1 MNQGAILRV
10 PIFIGILRIFYFL
23 GGPLI
28 TFIIGGAR
36 SGKSR
41 VALEKASLHSGK
53 KAYIATAQALDEE
66 MKARIK
72 KHKKQRGDDW
82 DAFEEPVKIAKT
94 IKKIKGGYKVVV
106 LDCLTLWLSN
116 LMHAGLAITDE
127 INNLV
132 DVLGNVGSALAV
144 AQNKITNK
152 RAGASPAPT
161 IYIVSN
167 EVGMGIVPENEMAR
181 RFRDAAGILN
191 QKVAEIADEVYMV
204 VMGIPI
210 KIKSRIK

>member
-23 GGPLI
+23 GGTLI

-53 KAYIATAQALDEE
+53 KAYIATAQALDKE
-66 MKARIK
+66 MKKRIN
-72 KHKKQRGDDW
+72 KHKKERPAEW
-82 DAFEEPVKIAKT
+82 LTFEEPLNISTLLKDIH
-94 IKKIKGGYKVVV
+94 KKFNIV
-106 LDCLTLWLSN
+106 LIDCLTLWLSN
-116 LMHAGLAITDE
+116 LMMDGKDIEKE
-127 INNLV
+127 IKL
-132 DVLGNVGSALAV
+132 LFSTL
-144 AQNKITNK
+144 
-152 RAGASPAPT
+152 RAARCT
-161 IYIVSN
+161 LFVVSN

-181 RFRDAAGILN
+181 RFRDTAGILN